1 MAKVAKKK
9 EALSVS
15 RLINEVL
22 VAQLSIPFRQIVND
36 TTFSKYTGSKRPD
49 LLISEFEYDGTN
61 DDQYIKNLVAY
72 AEAKDDCKVDDKDW
86 KDALKQGKIKAPKL
100 GLPYLM
106 SVQKLNQNNFHNAI
120 ANGTALVD
128 FYADWCGPCRMVSPI
143 VDEIAAERSDITVGK
158 VNVDDENALA
168 MKYGVMSIPTLIVFK
183 DGQEKTR
190 IVGARPKAAILAEL
204 V

>member
-1 MAKVAKKK
+1 
-9 EALSVS
+9 
-15 RLINEVL
+15 
-22 VAQLSIPFRQIVND
+22 
-36 TTFSKYTGSKRPD
+36 
-49 LLISEFEYDGTN
+49 
-61 DDQYIKNLVAY
+61 
-72 AEAKDDCKVDDKDW
+72 
-86 KDALKQGKIKAPKL
+86 
-100 GLPYLM
+100 M
-106 SVQKLNQNNFHNAI
+106 SVQKLNQNNFNNAI

-143 VDEIAAERSDITVGK
+143 VDEIAEERSDITVGK

-190 IVGARPKAAILAEL
+190 IVGARPKAAILGEL